1 MGGSHRSGCREGE
14 STATGLTTS
23 VPGFG
28 ECYCWGTVTFGG
40 WPTPLPPEGR
50 GGHDPPSHLPFRA
63 FPDVPEP
70 VRAQNHSG
78 NAPVGGQSPSGG
90 QFPTTPPPVQ
100 PTHLCTKKEEGCPG
114 REGDWRGQE
123 EREAGKIRQITGTAR
138 PAACFNLP
146 SDCMDPTHLSLK
158 GFMPS

>member
-1 MGGSHRSGCREGE
+1 MGGSHWSGCREGE

-23 VPGFG
+23 VLGFG
-28 ECYCWGTVTFGG
+28 ECYCWGTVTLGG
-40 WPTPLPPEGR
+40 WPTPLPPEGQ

-78 NAPVGGQSPSGG
+78 NAPGGGQSPSGG

-100 PTHLCTKKEEGCPG
+100 PTHLRTCWGPPPPRRRRGAPEGRAIGGVRRNG
-114 REGDWRGQE
+114 RQE
-123 EREAGKIRQITGTAR
+123 RSARSLAQPDLLPVLIFHQTAWT
-138 PAACFNLP
+138 PP
-146 SDCMDPTHLSLK
+146 I
-158 GFMPS
+158 